1 MEDRLNLLHS
11 TRNLRHEI
19 KEMALKRN
27 DCLLLYTLYSVDLYK
42 ITAIFNK
49 KLRKLIQTNSKYKK
63 KRFSFITNDI
73 ELFLICRLTSSCVF
87 NLYI

>member
-1 MEDRLNLLHS
+1 MNPTNIENISSLAGNQTAANEVMPLNNELQS
-11 TRNLRHEI
+11 I

-63 KRFSFITNDI
+63 NDFHLLQMI
-73 ELFLICRLTSSCVF
+73 
-87 NLYI
+87 

>member
-63 KRFSFITNDI
+63 NDFHLLQMI
-73 ELFLICRLTSSCVF
+73 
-87 NLYI
+87 